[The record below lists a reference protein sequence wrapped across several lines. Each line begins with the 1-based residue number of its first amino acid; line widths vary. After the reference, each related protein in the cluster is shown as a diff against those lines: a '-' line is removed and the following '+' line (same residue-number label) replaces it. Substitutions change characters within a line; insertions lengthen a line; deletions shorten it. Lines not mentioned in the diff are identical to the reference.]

1 MERFDSI
8 NQRLQQRNIGATPPF
23 YFSPRPVPTKYVALP
38 MVDSSFPTMEV
49 IHPRMFDVEQQF
61 LPATTNPGYSQYVDI
76 ESILQSCRGYK
87 PSTSSTMYNSDP
99 PKESVKVTP
108 KWNQSTSSR
117 MNS

>member
-8 NQRLQQRNIGATPPF
+8 NQRLQQRNIGNTPPF

-38 MVDSSFPTMEV
+38 MIDQQFPTMEV
-49 IHPRMFDVEQQF
+49 IHPRMFSVEDQF

-76 ESILQSCRGYK
+76 ESILQSCKGYK
-87 PSTSSTMYNSDP
+87 PSNSMYKEDL
-99 PKESVKVTP
+99 PKETVTVLP